1 MTWKIINDIKYNQ
14 PKQTVEFLNHNDQI
28 ISNPMKIA
36 EVLNDFFVEHNDTNN
51 STIGSHKV
59 INKVSQSLFMQPTSI
74 DEIIKII
81 ASLKNTNSVGYDDIC
96 TKIVKA
102 CANLI
107 APPLAH
113 IINQTLVNGIFPEA
127 LKISLIKPV
136 YKKGDK
142 HDKNN
147 YRPISLIPIFA
158 KNFEKVIYER
168 LLEYILVEKFNILV
182 NEQKG
187 FRKHRNTNLAIYD
200 LVKLVTECMN
210 KTTPVC
216 AIYMDMTKAFN
227 YVNHELLLQKLEC
240 YGIRGVALDL
250 FKTYLSNR
258 QQYTLISKICHQTK
272 QEKCY
277 KSKYRLNSSGVPQ
290 GSILGPLL
298 FLLYINDLPLHIKH
312 PMVLFADDS
321 TNKKQ

>member
-107 APPLAH
+107 APPLAQ
-113 IINQTLVNGIFPEA
+113 IINQTCFP
-127 LKISLIKPV
+127 
-136 YKKGDK
+136 
-142 HDKNN
+142 
-147 YRPISLIPIFA
+147 
-158 KNFEKVIYER
+158 
-168 LLEYILVEKFNILV
+168 
-182 NEQKG
+182 
-187 FRKHRNTNLAIYD
+187 
-200 LVKLVTECMN
+200 
-210 KTTPVC
+210 
-216 AIYMDMTKAFN
+216 
-227 YVNHELLLQKLEC
+227 
-240 YGIRGVALDL
+240 
-250 FKTYLSNR
+250 
-258 QQYTLISKICHQTK
+258 
-272 QEKCY
+272 
-277 KSKYRLNSSGVPQ
+277 
-290 GSILGPLL
+290 
-298 FLLYINDLPLHIKH
+298 
-312 PMVLFADDS
+312 
-321 TNKKQ
+321 